1 MNIVEIDPAQRL
13 QARQFIELPFRL
25 YANSPQWVPP
35 LEMDIKR
42 ALDRHKHPFYQHGAA
57 AFFLAFENERPVGRL
72 AVIENENYNRYHQ
85 ERTAFFYFFECI
97 DKQALAEALFDAAAA
112 WARQRGLD
120 RLIGPKGL
128 TVFDGTGLLVK
139 GFEHRP
145 AFGQLYNLP
154 YYPALLESLGFIPTR
169 DLVSGYLDEK
179 IQFPAKIHELAQ
191 LLMKRRGLH
200 VARYQSRRDLRA
212 LIPYLKDLYNASL
225 GGTEANTPL
234 TDEDAKGMGEQLIWF
249 ADPKLIKIVMKGD
262 IPVGFL
268 FAYPD
273 VSAAIQRIKGKVF
286 PFGWLWLLRELR
298 RTKWININGAGM
310 AEGYRGLGGTA
321 LLFSEMF
328 KSVAE
333 SRYRYADLVQIG
345 TENANM
351 QREMRELGV
360 DFYKMHRIYEL
371 GL

>member
-1 MNIVEIDPAQRL
+1 MKIIEIDTTQR
-13 QARQFIELPFRL
+13 RQVKQFVDLPFHL
-25 YANSPQWVPP
+25 YAGISQWVPP
-35 LEMDIKR
+35 LEMDIRQALNRKR
-42 ALDRHKHPFYQHGAA
+42 HPFYQHGAA
-57 AFFLAFENERPVGRL
+57 AFFLAFDNDRPEGRL
-72 AVIENENYNRYHQ
+72 AVIENENFNRFHQ
-85 ERTAFFYFFECI
+85 ERTAFFYFFECQN
-97 DKQALAEALFDAAAA
+97 KPSLAQALFEAGSA
-112 WARQRGLD
+112 WARQRGLE
-120 RLIGPKGL
+120 RVIGPKGL
-128 TVFDGTGLLVK
+128 TVFDGTGLLVS

-145 AFGQLYNLP
+145 AFGQMYNP
-154 YYPALLESLGFIPTR
+154 PHYPALLEAAGFSPMR

-179 IQFPAKIHELAQ
+179 IQFPAKIHELAE

-200 VARYQSRRDLRA
+200 VARYKTRQDLRA
-212 LIPYLKDLYNASL
+212 LVPYLKNLYNASL

-249 ADPKLIKIVMKGD
+249 ADPSLIKIVMKGD
-262 IPVGFL
+262 QPVGFL

-273 VSAAIQRIKGKVF
+273 VSAAIQRTRGKIL
-286 PFGWLWLLRELR
+286 PLGWIWLLRELR

-345 TENANM
+345 TENINM
-351 QREMRELGV
+351 QRELHELGV
-360 DFYKMHRIYEL
+360 DFYKMHRIYERRL
-371 GL
+371 